1 MTEKSPHACSG
12 MILLAGCIFI
22 GVSFFLFR
30 IGGEHMKDGE
40 CFIVSSAILYQ
51 NTPSGPDKIPTDE
64 WMPIYNVDFSQNGI
78 VLYTNKTA
86 QDYNEE
92 WYYSFEEALKALLH
106 YLPNYTYKCVSGE
119 NPIDFNTD
127 PDMLTETILLNGTA
141 AKVKSEF
148 YGFLI
153 TGIILIVW
161 SLLCSFCI
169 YRSENRR
176 YVSLQ

>member
-119 NPIDFNTD
+119 
-127 PDMLTETILLNGTA
+127 
-141 AKVKSEF
+141 SEF